1 MSTEENKAIV
11 RRFYDEALNQKNLAA
26 IEEYVDPHFID
37 HSGAPGGIEGVK
49 QVFSM
54 TLATYP
60 DLHLTFEDQIA
71 EGNKVVSRLTWHGTQ
86 QGECMG
92 IPPTGKQV
100 TISSIDII
108 RLAAGRV
115 VEHWNV
121 VDNLGMLQQL
131 GVTPRQG

>member
-1 MSTEENKAIV
+1 MSTEDNKAIV

-26 IEEYVDPHFID
+26 IDEYVDPNIID
-37 HSGAPGGIEGVK
+37 HSGSPGGIEGVK
-49 QVFSM
+49 QLFSM
-54 TLATYP
+54 TLTAYP

-71 EGNKVVSRLTWHGTQ
+71 EGNKVVSRLTWRGTQ

-100 TISSIDII
+100 TTTSIDII
-108 RLAAGRV
+108 RLADGKA

-131 GVTPRQG
+131 GVIPTQG